1 MTLTAEDSENSRSSR
16 KEPRYE
22 VGDEKTE
29 GPLGETRELS
39 FVRELSMESSF
50 SSGGS
55 SGAESLLRGA
65 WAACLA
71 AGFRAAKAPDEEEVA
86 DGAATDVGVDAP
98 ASRRADVV
106 ETAEVVVTILF
117 CGCNLD
123 MVMSLF

>member
-1 MTLTAEDSENSRSSR
+1 M
-16 KEPRYE
+16 
-22 VGDEKTE
+22 
-29 GPLGETRELS
+29 
-39 FVRELSMESSF
+39 
-50 SSGGS
+50 
-55 SGAESLLRGA
+55 
-65 WAACLA
+65 AAC
-71 AGFRAAKAPDEEEVA
+71 FRAAKAPDEEEVA